1 MEHLLWNANKKEL
14 HILRLDTMRNSIAA
28 RKIFEKYGFQE
39 INKYN
44 DNEIAEI
51 FMELK
56 LKK

>member
-1 MEHLLWNANKKEL
+1 
-14 HILRLDTMRNSIAA
+14 MRKSIAA

-44 DNEIAEI
+44 ENEIAEI